1 MDITQEELINA
12 RFSVPAAPEDAWRK
26 YDEQHPVPNYFDFD
40 WLSSRHPDLYHK
52 FALSSVGL
60 INELGRMYDLSGLQ
74 VLDICAGTGR
84 VTMGAAAKVRRVTAL
99 DAFGSVLEYGRRMAN
114 QASLAG
120 QAGLGNIEYVRGDA
134 LNLPFP
140 ANSFDITLCSW
151 AIISHPEAWRVLRP
165 GGAMIDLVAAPGA
178 LCGELTPLL
187 ADVYPHLITEV
198 APAAHFDPS
207 CPDAGSDLDVDA
219 WDGVAVIPPVRLHD
233 FTYVADY
240 GDPLEAAAMIGRLYG
255 PRAKGWTLDNQRST
269 LAWRLRIVICRV
281 KKGFKHE

>member
-1 MDITQEELINA
+1 MDITQEELIDA
-12 RFSVPAAPEDAWRK
+12 RYNVPAAPEDAWRK

-52 FALSSVGL
+52 FALSSLGL
-60 INELGRMYDLSGLQ
+60 INELGRLFDLAGME

-84 VTMGAAAKVRRVTAL
+84 VTLGAAGKARRVTAL
-99 DAFGSVLEYGRRMAN
+99 DAFGSVLEYGRRMAH
-114 QASLAG
+114 
-120 QAGLGNIEYVRGDA
+120 QAGMGNIEYVRGDA

-140 ANSFDITLCSW
+140 SNSFDATLCSW
-151 AIISHPEAWRVLRP
+151 AIISHPEAWRCLRP

-187 ADVYPHLITEV
+187 AGVYPALITEV
-198 APAAHFDPS
+198 APAEQFDPS
-207 CPDAGSDLDVDA
+207 YPDADSDLDVEA
-219 WDGVAVIPPVRLHD
+219 WDGVPVSPPVRLHD
-233 FTYVADY
+233 FTCAADY

-255 PRAKGWTLDNQRST
+255 PRARRWMLDNHRST

-281 KKGFKHE
+281 RKEIKRE